1 VVPKQRAVVEAP
13 EKCMTWILLGSSGQ
27 LGKSLQQVL
36 TEQGMQFH
44 CCSHADVEITNID
57 SVRDAVSSVNP
68 SVVVN
73 LAAWTNVD
81 SAESKYSEAFSVNA
95 FGAENVAKV
104 AAERGLPLIHIS
116 TDYVFDG
123 LRTTP
128 YRTTDSTNPLSVYGK
143 SKNQGE
149 ILVRQAHPNGSW
161 IVRTAWL
168 YSPFGKNF
176 AKAIIRKALLQEDI
190 SVVNDVFGQP
200 TSARALAEQLVLMV
214 SKNIPRG
221 IYHGTNSGQASWFD
235 FAEALTQSMNL
246 STPIAPLHSSE
257 LPSIAP
263 RPSYSVLDHSEWIS
277 VGMDPMPAWQ
287 ESLEEVLP
295 GLITSVQE
303 SMS

>member
-1 VVPKQRAVVEAP
+1 
-13 EKCMTWILLGSSGQ
+13 MTWILLGSSGQ